1 MIFYIISLNPLDWIS
16 SLFGGIATFF
26 GWIMDFIFRGVSAIG
41 LPNIGICIIIFTV
54 VTKILLYPLS
64 LKQSQSQKLNS
75 VIQPE
80 IAAVQAKYKG
90 RENDQQAMMMQQAEI
105 KAVYQKYGTSMTAG
119 CLPLLIQ
126 LPIIFG
132 LYRVIINIPQYV
144 ASVRIYFENIINA
157 IGGTS
162 AIAKVNEFIVEN
174 DLSKI
179 LSQARI
185 SGGECKTV
193 MDCVNFLNKL
203 DASQWLLFIDKFSDK
218 ADVITTNLATITSMN
233 NFLGI
238 DLATQPIAYGL
249 TNPKAWI
256 IPLLAGVSQYLSS
269 LVMQKMTP
277 KPAGNDEA
285 SAKSAAMMNSMN
297 VMMPIMSVVFCFT
310 FASGIGVYWIAQAV
324 VMTLQQ
330 LYINKKMEKLDV
342 NELIRKNLEQTNRKR
357 AKKGLPPVNEKA
369 AEENYKKMQNQLA
382 RMQEKRDAA
391 VNKTKELQEEANS
404 YYNTSSIAD
413 RARMVQQYNDKH
425 NKK

>member
-1 MIFYIISLNPLDWIS
+1 LIFYIVSLNPLDW
-16 SLFGGIATFF
+16 IATFF
-26 GWIMDFIFRGVSAIG
+26 GWIMDFIFRGVSAVG
-41 LPNIGICIIIFTV
+41 LPNIGVCIIIFTV

-80 IAAVQAKYKG
+80 IAAVQEKYKG
-90 RENDQQAMMMQQAEI
+90 KENDQQAMMMQRAEMD
-105 KAVYQKYGTSMTAG
+105 AVYQKYGTNMFAG

-144 ASVRIYFENIINA
+144 ASVRVYFENIINA

-162 AIAKVNEFIVEN
+162 AIAKINEFIVEN

-179 LSQARI
+179 LSQARV

-203 DASQWLLFIDKFSDK
+203 DAGQWELFCNKF
-218 ADVITTNLATITSMN
+218 AENRAIIEANVTTIASMN

-238 DLATQPIAYGL
+238 DLATQPIAYTL
-249 TNPKAWI
+249 KDPKAWI
-256 IPLLAGVSQYLSS
+256 IPILAGVSQYLSS

-285 SAKSAAMMNSMN
+285 AAKSAAMMNSMN

-342 NELIRKNLEQTNRKR
+342 NELIRKNLEKTNRKR

-391 VNKTKELQEEANS
+391 VNRTKELQEEANS

-413 RARMVQQYNDKH
+413 RARMVQQYNEKH

>member
-1 MIFYIISLNPLDWIS
+1 MIFYIVSLNPLDW
-16 SLFGGIATFF
+16 IATFF
-26 GWIMDFIFRGVSAIG
+26 GWIMDFIFRGVSAVG
-41 LPNIGICIIIFTV
+41 LPNIGVCIIIFTV

-80 IAAVQAKYKG
+80 IAAVQEKYKG
-90 RENDQQAMMMQQAEI
+90 KENDQQAMMMQQAEM
-105 KAVYQKYGTSMTAG
+105 KAVYQKYGTNMAAG

-157 IGGTS
+157 IGGTA
-162 AIAKVNEFIVEN
+162 AIAKINEFIVKN

-179 LSQARI
+179 LSQARV

-203 DASQWLLFIDKFSDK
+203 DADQWKLFCNKF
-218 ADVITTNLATITSMN
+218 AENRAIIEANVTTIASMN

-249 TNPKAWI
+249 KDPKAWI
-256 IPLLAGVSQYLSS
+256 IPILAGVSQYLSS

-285 SAKSAAMMNSMN
+285 AAKSAAMMNSMN

-342 NELIRKNLEQTNRKR
+342 NELIRKNLEKTNRKR

-391 VNKTKELQEEANS
+391 VNRTKELQEEANS

-413 RARMVQQYNDKH
+413 RARMVQQYNEKH

>member
-1 MIFYIISLNPLDWIS
+1 
-16 SLFGGIATFF
+16 
-26 GWIMDFIFRGVSAIG
+26 MDFIFRGVSAIG
-41 LPNIGICIIIFTV
+41 LPNIGLCIIIFTV

-64 LKQSQSQKLNS
+64 LKQSKSQKLNS

-105 KAVYQKYGTSMTAG
+105 KAVYEKYGTSMTAG

-144 ASVRIYFENIINA
+144 ASVRVYFENIVNA
-157 IGGTS
+157 IGGEKCIDAVNQFITENELT
-162 AIAKVNEFIVEN
+162 KVA
-174 DLSKI
+174 
-179 LSQARI
+179 SQARI
-185 SGGECKTV
+185 SDGVCKTV
-193 MDCVNFLNKL
+193 SDVINFLNKL
-203 DASQWLLFIDKFSDK
+203 DAGQWELFIEKFNSQ
-218 ADVITTNLATITSMN
+218 AAVITENLLVIDRMN

-238 DLATQPIAYGL
+238 NLATQPSAYGL
-249 TNPKAWI
+249 TNPVAWI
-256 IPLLAGVSQYLSS
+256 IPILAGVTQYIST

-277 KPAGNDEA
+277 KPAAGDDA
-285 SAKSAAMMNSMN
+285 SKTSAAMMNSMN
-297 VMMPIMSVVFCFT
+297 VMMPIMSVVFCFS

-342 NELIRKNLEQTNRKR
+342 DELIRRNLEKTNKKR

-369 AEENYKKMQNQLA
+369 AEDNYKKMQNQLA

-391 VNKTKELQEEANS
+391 VNKTKALQDEANG
-404 YYNTSSIAD
+404 YYKTSSIAD
-413 RARMVQQYNDKH
+413 RARMVQQYNEKH

>member
-1 MIFYIISLNPLDWIS
+1 LIFYIISLNPLDWIS

-277 KPAGNDEA
+277 KPAGSDEA

-342 NELIRKNLEQTNRKR
+342 NELIRKNLEKTNRKR